1 LHSIQTAYPRAV
13 PISSRPHVAR
23 PPLLHTVVRLF
34 IQTSPVRSFASSI
47 MPTPTSF
54 GPSIIKMAAAPAK
67 KPFLLT
73 VEPSELVFNG
83 ISLLVV
89 EFLDQ
94 IF

>member
-1 LHSIQTAYPRAV
+1 
-13 PISSRPHVAR
+13 
-23 PPLLHTVVRLF
+23 
-34 IQTSPVRSFASSI
+34 

-54 GPSIIKMAAAPAK
+54 GPSIIKMAAGSAK